1 VGQTSMVNNFSLT
14 PFWSIG
20 TIARPID
27 DVALGLL
34 FDPHNNMIAIGVRIL
49 SVSKMLHYA

>member
-1 VGQTSMVNNFSLT
+1 MVNNFSLT